1 MVEGI
6 ALSPLNV
13 LAVFLTAF
21 CRYQYDAVTVLSQ
34 QTFTERLQV
43 LTKYSCYGDPFLKV
57 VLKECMVGV
66 TDQFVRPLLWSARQ
80 YVNGIVRE
88 HGKIQQKYT
97 ENCENPLYTEGFL
110 MLYSRSCNVRTD
122 AQIKSHVQRF
132 RWMVP
137 LRCEVGSGQKMI
149 CTEEFNQ
156 KGEQT

>member
-13 LAVFLTAF
+13 FAVFLIAF
-21 CRYQYDAVTVLSQ
+21 CR
-34 QTFTERLQV
+34 
-43 LTKYSCYGDPFLKV
+43 
-57 VLKECMVGV
+57 
-66 TDQFVRPLLWSARQ
+66 SARQ

-88 HGKIQQKYT
+88 YGKIQQKYT
-97 ENCENPLYTEGFL
+97 ENCENPLYTEGFP

-137 LRCEVGSGQKMI
+137 LRCEVGSG
-149 CTEEFNQ
+149 
-156 KGEQT
+156 